1 MKRMK
6 KAVLFLVIALMG
18 NHFLNAQTKWVMDKN
33 HTNIRFTAIHY
44 VITEVEGKFKEFEG
58 TVTSN
63 SEDFDGAEVEFAAKV
78 ASISTDNE
86 RRDNHLKTDD
96 FFNAEKFPDV
106 KFKGII
112 EKKGKKYFL
121 VGDFSM
127 RDVTK
132 AVKFDVTFNGIADL
146 GERGKK
152 AGFKVIGAIDRFE
165 YGLKYNSVLESGGLA
180 VSQEIQLTCNVE
192 LNLSK

>member
-6 KAVLFLVIALMG
+6 KAVLFLVIVLMC
-18 NHFLNAQTKWVMDKN
+18 NQVVNAQTKWVMDKN
-33 HTNIRFTAIHY
+33 HSNIRFTAIHY
-44 VITEVEGKFKEFEG
+44 VITEVEGKFKAFDG

-63 SEDFDGAEVEFAAKV
+63 SEDFDGAEVEFVAKV

-86 RRDNHLKTDD
+86 RRDNHLKSDD
-96 FFNAEKFPDV
+96 FFNAEKFPEV
-106 KFKGII
+106 KFKGKI
-112 EKKGKKYFL
+112 EKKGRKYFL
-121 VGDFSM
+121 VGDFTM
-127 RDVTK
+127 RDVTQ

-152 AGFKVIGAIDRFE
+152 AGFKINGEIDRFE
-165 YGLKYNSVLESGGLA
+165 YGLKYNSVLEAGGLA
-180 VSQEIQLTCNVE
+180 VSQDIQLTCNVE